1 MVRNFL
7 EIPKR
12 ELNRITLSKHNL
24 LSKSSKI
31 LEVIS
36 RICGLNAQVASTPYL
51 SLWNRVSGFKKNSL
65 ERELYGTKR
74 AIKSWFM
81 RGMVHIIPSDEYSI
95 YRNALKASMVRDWN
109 HTLERIGG
117 PSSQEVARLSEGIL
131 RVLEDRP
138 LTKKEM
144 GERVKDLLVSYGER
158 ERKIL
163 LSRTIRGLSY
173 QGLLCHT
180 QPTGP
185 WYHFKENRFARIDRW
200 LPDLNTGKVNGSQAK
215 EQLLLKC
222 LKGYGPVTI
231 QDFAYWAGYRVS
243 EAKEA
248 FELVKDKLVE
258 VKVEATKHQF
268 WALKED
274 LGELEKGQFDDPPTH
289 LLPGFDPLLMGHK
302 EKSRFLDQAR
312 KKRVFL
318 PLADVAPTLLID
330 GMVVGV
336 WSHRKGKDHLIM
348 EISPFIKL
356 GGQELKEVKLQA
368 EALSAFMGFG
378 PLRLKVK

>member
-1 MVRNFL
+1 MEQRG
-7 EIPKR
+7 
-12 ELNRITLSKHNL
+12 LSNPGL
-24 LSKSSKI
+24 C
-31 LEVIS
+31 EGRCIS
-36 RICGLNAQVASTPYL
+36 
-51 SLWNRVSGFKKNSL
+51 
-65 ERELYGTKR
+65 
-74 AIKSWFM
+74 
-81 RGMVHIIPSDEYSI
+81 IPSDEYSI
-95 YRNALKASMVRDWN
+95 YRNALKTSMVRDWN

-117 PSSQEVARLSEGIL
+117 SSPQMVARVSEGIL
-131 RVLEDRP
+131 RVLEDTP

-144 GERVKDLLVSYGER
+144 GERVRDLLVGYGER

-180 QPTGP
+180 QPTGS

-200 LPDLNTGKVNGSQAK
+200 LPDLDGVDESQAK
-215 EQLLLKC
+215 RELLLRY
-222 LKGYGPVTI
+222 LRGYGPATI

-243 EAKEA
+243 EAKEV
-248 FELVKDKLVE
+248 FELAKDKLVE

-274 LGELEKGQFDDPPTH
+274 LRELEKGRFDDPPTH

-302 EKSRFLDQAR
+302 EKLRLLNQAH

-336 WSHRKGKDHLIM
+336 
-348 EISPFIKL
+348 
-356 GGQELKEVKLQA
+356 
-368 EALSAFMGFG
+368 
-378 PLRLKVK
+378 